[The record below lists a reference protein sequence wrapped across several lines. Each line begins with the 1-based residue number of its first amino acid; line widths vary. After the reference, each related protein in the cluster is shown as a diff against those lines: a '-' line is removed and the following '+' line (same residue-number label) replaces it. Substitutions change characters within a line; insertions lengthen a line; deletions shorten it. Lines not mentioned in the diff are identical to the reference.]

1 MLILPKASMAQV
13 QELMAGRVTYDKN
26 AGARRCKEHKGVR
39 YDLRPLACSNCSD
52 DLKDAITDMLSV
64 IRQYKGHFRAM
75 QRLLATA
82 QPAVFRN

>member
-1 MLILPKASMAQV
+1 MVVLPKASMAQV
-13 QELMAGRVTYDKN
+13 QELIAGRIKYDKN
-26 AGARRCKEHKGVR
+26 AGGRRCKEHYGVR
-39 YDLRPLACSNCSD
+39 FDKRPATCPNCCD

-82 QPAVFRN
+82 QLAGRA